1 MRLTLRLFT
10 LLILLTVATLLS
22 PVGRAD
28 DGGRCNDQCEAEAV
42 ACFDFCGPPSGTNG
56 PCRAACQ
63 DKWIKCD
70 KACGGLLE

>member
-1 MRLTLRLFT
+1 MRLTLRLFA

-28 DGGRCNDQCEAEAV
+28 EGGRCNDLCEAQAV
-42 ACFDFCGPPSGTNG
+42 ACFDFCGPYDG
-56 PCRAACQ
+56 PCRATCQ

-70 KACGGLLE
+70 KACGGLLD